1 MNIYTNFSLKL
12 HKYVQFSSGG
22 NTPFLTTISDVQ
34 FTKREPTSR
43 LLHQPQLTHPQAQ
56 IHTETP
62 LQFYPNMH
70 ENKPTVPELY
80 ETNRKLKVNYN
91 FRGYSR
97 LGQYVMTFILI
108 FMAGFEDP
116 IILLKIVFLIFLRC
130 GTQSPAI
137 HFIFLPIL
145 QRSTVFDMNKYI
157 CHWLER
163 SKFWNLLFLE
173 CNWLIQCDETN

>member
-43 LLHQPQLTHPQAQ
+43 LLHQPQLTHPQGQ

-97 LGQYVMTFILI
+97 LGQYVMTFIPH
-108 FMAGFEDP
+108 FHGRFW
-116 IILLKIVFLIFLRC
+116 RSHYS
-130 GTQSPAI
+130 TQNCVSHFPAVWN
-137 HFIFLPIL
+137 
-145 QRSTVFDMNKYI
+145 TVSSNPLYIPAHTSEKY
-157 CHWLER
+157 
-163 SKFWNLLFLE
+163 SFWHEQIYLSLVGKE
-173 CNWLIQCDETN
+173 